1 MVKITFELTEEF
13 INENAEFAAP
23 KEGTDAKDVLRRLSF
38 AMCFNALKRHVDA
51 GKKDF
56 VITTDKLDENS
67 MLMYDRTIDNVAAL
81 AAFSVDDKEESDKK
95 G

>member
-13 INENAEFAAP
+13 INENAEFKAP
-23 KEGTDAKDVLRRLSF
+23 KKEDDAKEVLRRLGFS
-38 AMCFNALKRHVDA
+38 MCFNALKKHVDA

-56 VITTDKLDENS
+56 VVTTDKLDEKS
-67 MLMYDRTIDNVAAL
+67 KLMYDNTIDDVAAL
-81 AAFSVDDKEESDKK
+81 AAFSVDDKKKSDKE